1 MTTPRKDEG
10 RAATDRAPPKDTS
23 STPSHLAA
31 DPGVAINL
39 RAWLIGVAPSVKRAD
54 VAMLALEVD
63 GIA

>member
-1 MTTPRKDEG
+1 MTIPRRDEG
-10 RAATDRAPPKDTS
+10 CAPTDRAPPKDAS
-23 STPSHLAA
+23 SKPSHLAP

-54 VAMLALEVD
+54 VAMPALEVD